1 MIVTILIAI
10 AALIC
15 GGILGFIA
23 WQITVGKRM
32 ASAKGKAEKI
42 VEDAKVEEKEIL
54 LKAKD
59 EALKFKTDAEADVRL
74 KSANLDDAQ
83 RELRKREMSLESRFD
98 NLERS
103 RAEVETSKEE
113 ITNIKTSLQQLR
125 QKQEESL
132 AKIAKMTKDEAK
144 DVLLK
149 VVEKEGKEELIKKM
163 KEVDLYVKDNV
174 DEKAREII
182 VTAMQRISAETAAE
196 TTVSTVPL
204 PTDEMKGRII
214 GREGRNIQAFEKVTG
229 VDLVIDDTPEAV
241 VISSFDPIRR
251 QVAKVTLGM
260 LVSDGRIHPT
270 RIEEAYEK
278 AKKIVADD
286 IKKSGEEAVI
296 EVGVTGLPPEVVRIL
311 GRLKFRTSYGQNQL
325 QHAIEVARL
334 SAVLAEEIGADPTL
348 SKKAGLLHD
357 LGKAVDHEV
366 PGSHA
371 VISADIM
378 RKYKLPESVI
388 HAVEAHH
395 EDVEIKTAEAAIVQI
410 ADAIS
415 SARPG
420 ARRESLQSYIKRLE
434 ELEKVANAFEG
445 VEKAFAIQAGREV
458 RVIVRPQEIDD
469 LASEKLS
476 KEIARKIEEEV
487 QYPGQVKVQ
496 VIREVRAVEYAK

>member
-74 KSANLDDAQ
+74 KSANLEDAQ
-83 RELRKREMSLESRFD
+83 KELRKREMSLESRYD
-98 NLERS
+98 NLERN
-103 RAEVETSKEE
+103 RREVEVSKEE

-182 VTAMQRISAETAAE
+182 ITAMQRISAETAAE

-260 LVSDGRIHPT
+260 LVADGRIHPT

-286 IKKSGEEAVI
+286 IKKSGEEAVV
-296 EVGVTGLPPEVVRIL
+296 EVGVTGLPPEIVRIL

-334 SAVLAEEIGADPTL
+334 SAVLAEEIGADATL

-378 RKYKLPESVI
+378 RKYKLPEDVI

-410 ADAIS
+410 TDAIS

-434 ELEKVANAFEG
+434 ELEKVANAFDG

-458 RVIVRPQEIDD
+458 RVIVRPKEIDD
-469 LASEKLS
+469 LSAEKLS

>member
-1 MIVTILIAI
+1 MAVTILIAV

-15 GGILGFIA
+15 GALLGFVG
-23 WQITVGKRM
+23 WQASVGKKM
-32 ASAKGKAEKI
+32 ASAKGKADKI
-42 VEDAKVEEKEIL
+42 VEEARSEEKEIL

-59 EALKFKTDAEADVRL
+59 EALKFKTDAQAEVRA
-74 KSANLDDAQ
+74 KSANLEDAQ
-83 RELRKREMSLESRFD
+83 RELRKREMSLESRYD

-103 RAEVETSKEE
+103 RAEVDKSKDE
-113 ITNIKTSLQQLR
+113 IGNIKTSLQQLR

-144 DVLLK
+144 EVLLK
-149 VVEKEGKEELIKKM
+149 VVEKEGKEELARKM

-196 TTVSTVPL
+196 TTVSTVSL
-204 PTDEMKGRII
+204 PSDEMKGRII
-214 GREGRNIQAFEKVTG
+214 GREGRNIQAFEKLTG

-241 VISSFDPIRR
+241 VLSSFDPIRR
-251 QVAKVTLGM
+251 QVAKVTLEM

-278 AKKIVADD
+278 SKKIVADD
-286 IKKSGEEAVI
+286 IKKSGEEAVL

-325 QHAIEVARL
+325 QHAVEVARL
-334 SAVLAEEIGADPTL
+334 SAVLAEEIGADATL
-348 SKKAGLLHD
+348 SKKSGLLHD

-378 RKYKLPESVI
+378 RKYKMPEDVI

-458 RVIVRPQEIDD
+458 RVIVKPEEIDD
-469 LASEKLS
+469 LSAEKLS

-496 VIREVRAVEYAK
+496 VIREIRAVEYAK

>member
-15 GGILGFIA
+15 GGVLGFIA

-59 EALKFKTDAEADVRL
+59 EAFKFKTDAEAEVRS
-74 KSANLDDAQ
+74 KSVNLDDAQ

-103 RAEVETSKEE
+103 RKEVETSKEE
-113 ITNIKTSLQQLR
+113 ITNIKSSLQQLR

-144 DVLLK
+144 DILLK

-260 LVSDGRIHPT
+260 LVADGRIHPT

-286 IKKSGEEAVI
+286 IKKSGEEAVV
-296 EVGVTGLPPEVVRIL
+296 EVGVTGLPPEVIRIL

-334 SAVLAEEIGADPTL
+334 SAVLAEEIGADATL

-378 RKYKLPESVI
+378 RKYKLPENVI

-458 RVIVRPQEIDD
+458 RVIVRPEDIDD
-469 LASEKLS
+469 LSAEKLS